1 MFTPHTSDQIRSMLD
16 AIGVKSLDALFDS
29 IPESVR
35 LKALNLP
42 PALTEMETETQ
53 IRALAESNLTTDEMP
68 CFIGAGAYD
77 HWIPA
82 VVPALAGRSEFV
94 TAYTPYQP
102 EISQGLLQ
110 SIFEYQSSI
119 ASLCGLDVA
128 NASMYDGAT
137 ASLEAAAMACRAARR
152 ETIILSR
159 DVHPFYRATIKTGA
173 NAMGLKV
180 VEAGSFA
187 FGPNATP
194 LQGRVPDDAL
204 IAALQPDAACLIV
217 ANPTF
222 FGSLRDCRPLADA
235 CAKIKALLVAV
246 VNPLSTA
253 LVKSPGEM
261 GVSIACG
268 DAQPFGLPLSLGG
281 PYLGFI
287 AADAKLVRQLPGRL
301 IGQTVDADGRRAFTL
316 TLQTREQHIRREK
329 ATSNICSNQ
338 ALCALTAGIHMGA
351 LGPNGLRRVAE
362 TSLSGADY
370 LKRKLSQIK
379 GVSVM
384 NGAAFN
390 EFVFTTP
397 LPADRIIDELLERGI
412 LGGVA
417 IRETFPDYAE
427 LNGNEVLV
435 AVTEKRG
442 LAQLNSY
449 EDALNDVLQRG

>member
-1 MFTPHTSDQIRSMLD
+1 MFTPHTSDQIRAMLD
-16 AIGVKSLDALFDS
+16 AIGAESLEALFSS

-35 LKALNLP
+35 IHALNLP
-42 PALTEMETETQ
+42 PALSEMEVETQ
-53 IRALAESNLTTDEMP
+53 IRALADSNVTTDDIL

-82 VVPALAGRSEFV
+82 VVPAIANRSEFV

-137 ASLEAAAMACRAARR
+137 AALEAVTMACRAARR
-152 ETIILSR
+152 ETVVLSR
-159 DVHPFYRATIKTGA
+159 DVHPSYRATIKTGA
-173 NAMGLKV
+173 KAMGLDI
-180 VEAGSFA
+180 VEIGTVSFDSDA
-187 FGPNATP
+187 AAP
-194 LQGRVPDDAL
+194 QGLVSDKDL
-204 IAALQPDAACLIV
+204 IAAIGPDVACLVV

-222 FGSLRDCRPLADA
+222 FGALRDCRPLADA
-235 CAKIKALLVAV
+235 CAKAKALLVAV
-246 VNPLSTA
+246 INPLSTA
-253 LVKSPGEM
+253 LIKSPGEM

-268 DAQPFGLPLSLGG
+268 DAQPFGLSLSLGG

-287 AADAKLVRQLPGRL
+287 SAEAKLVRQLPGRL

-338 ALCALTAGIHMGA
+338 ALCALTAGVYMGA
-351 LGPNGLRRVAE
+351 LGPKGIRRVAE

-370 LKRKLSQIK
+370 LKRKLSNNAS
-379 GVSVM
+379 VSM
-384 NGAAFN
+384 MRGPAFN
-390 EFVFTTP
+390 EFVFSTP
-397 LPADRIIDELLERGI
+397 LPAGRFVDEMLERGF
-412 LGGVA
+412 LGGIPVQEA
-417 IRETFPDYAE
+417 FPDYAE
-427 LNGNEVLV
+427 LKGNEVLV

-442 LAQLNSY
+442 IAQLNDY
-449 EDALNDVLQRG
+449 VNALNDIL